1 MNWQESVRSPE
12 ALLKAVGHD
21 QAQHSVVVAPP
32 DPVPAMTVAISRQAG
47 ALGTSVANEL
57 GRRLGWP
64 VYDHALLE
72 RMAAEM
78 RVQVD
83 LLENVDERHVGW
95 LVERMED
102 FSAVPYV
109 SENAYVRR
117 LIETL
122 LALGAQGRSVIV
134 GRGAAHVLPPTTTLR
149 VRLVAE
155 LADRVRTLVHEM
167 GLTNSEAARRAKTL
181 DRERTLF
188 LKDHFHIDPTCPEN
202 YDLTINMSL
211 VPVDGAAEIIHAALC
226 GAGASAPA
234 NARRVAGPTPRLGVC
249 RVINRCRVGMPA
261 TRQSGPACPSSV
273 CRTRRFGRR
282 AAVEYK

>member
-1 MNWQESVRSPE
+1 MRWARAWLTNW
-12 ALLKAVGHD
+12 G
-21 QAQHSVVVAPP
+21 
-32 DPVPAMTVAISRQAG
+32 G
-47 ALGTSVANEL
+47 
-57 GRRLGWP
+57 LGWP

-122 LALGAQGRSVIV
+122 LALGGQGRSVIV

-167 GLTNSEAARRAKTL
+167 GLTNSEAARARRSIASGRCFSRIISTSIRL
-181 DRERTLF
+181 VRRTTTSRS
-188 LKDHFHIDPTCPEN
+188 TCRWFPWTARPK
-202 YDLTINMSL
+202 LST
-211 VPVDGAAEIIHAALC
+211 PRF
-226 GAGASAPA
+226 GAGAGRLQMLGELQGQHRGLAF
-234 NARRVAGPTPRLGVC
+234 AG
-249 RVINRCRVGMPA
+249 
-261 TRQSGPACPSSV
+261 
-273 CRTRRFGRR
+273 
-282 AAVEYK
+282 

>member
-12 ALLKAVGHD
+12 ALLKAIGHD
-21 QAQHSVVVAPP
+21 QAQHSVVAAPP
-32 DPVPAMTVAISRQAG
+32 DPMPAMTVAISRQAG

-83 LLENVDERHVGW
+83 LLESIDERHVGW

-122 LALGAQGRSVIV
+122 LALGRK
-134 GRGAAHVLPPTTTLR
+134 
-149 VRLVAE
+149 
-155 LADRVRTLVHEM
+155 
-167 GLTNSEAARRAKTL
+167 AARSSSAAARLTCCPRRQPCACGWWPKW
-181 DRERTLF
+181 
-188 LKDHFHIDPTCPEN
+188 PTECE
-202 YDLTINMSL
+202 
-211 VPVDGAAEIIHAALC
+211 HWC
-226 GAGASAPA
+226 
-234 NARRVAGPTPRLGVC
+234 
-249 RVINRCRVGMPA
+249 
-261 TRQSGPACPSSV
+261 TRWA
-273 CRTRRFGRR
+273 
-282 AAVEYK
+282 